1 MKSGKELILLL
12 ICCMISVSAVLAQT
26 KKDYHAWATTPP
38 LGWNSWDCFGTTVT
52 EQQIKEQADAM
63 AKYLLPSGYKYLTV
77 DIQWYEPEAKGHAYD
92 PKAVLTMDEYGRLTP
107 GLKKF
112 PSAADGKGFKPLA
125 DYVHSKGLKFGI
137 HIMRGIPRQAVEK
150 ITPVLG
156 TAVKSQDI
164 ALTNSRCAWNPDM
177 YGVDA
182 TKPEGQAYY
191 NSIVQM
197 YADWGVDFIKCD
209 DISRPYDNVQKAEI
223 EALRNAI
230 DKTGRPIIL
239 SLSPGATPV
248 TAAEHVMNHANMW
261 RITDDFWDRW
271 GLLLAMFER
280 LDTWTPY
287 RGPGHFPDAD
297 MLPIGIVEFQRPTN
311 FTKNE
316 QYTLMSMWAIGRSP
330 LIFGGDMTKLD
341 DFTKEMLTNP
351 EMLKVNQ
358 QSINNRQVS
367 RDKNLIVWTADV
379 PNSKDKY
386 VALFNAQ
393 SKGDNIDFNNAD
405 YASPLIAG
413 KGSSQKVEVSVKDG
427 KKLVLFVKDGGN
439 GFDWDHVVWVDPV
452 LHGPKGD
459 LKLTDLKWISAS
471 AGWGEAHVNRTC
483 DNKPIVIND
492 KAAEGIGTHAES
504 IIIYELPQGYDTF
517 TATGVVTQDKGSV
530 VFGVLVSKGGMD
542 LPETANVK
550 VNFQSIGIKGK
561 VKVRDLWSHKD
572 LGIFNEN
579 FSRELLQHGAGLYQ
593 ISPLR

>member
-1 MKSGKELILLL
+1 MRKFLFCTLLL
-12 ICCMISVSAVLAQT
+12 AMAVSSSAQKKQTNYHKWAV
-26 KKDYHAWATTPP
+26 TPP

-63 AKYLLPSGYKYLTV
+63 AKHLLPSGYKYLTV

-92 PKAVLTMDEYGRLTP
+92 PKATLTMDEYGRLTP

-112 PSAADGKGFKPLA
+112 PSAANGVGFKILA

-150 ITPVLG
+150 NTPVLG
-156 TAVKSQDI
+156 TTVKAQDVAVKSS
-164 ALTNSRCAWNPDM
+164 TCAWNPDM

-197 YADWGVDFIKCD
+197 YADWGVDLIKCD

-223 EALRNAI
+223 EALRKAI

-248 TAAEHVMNHANMW
+248 KMGEHVMNHANMW

-280 LDTWTPY
+280 LDAWTPF

-297 MLPIGIVEFQRPTN
+297 MLPIGIVEFKRPTN

-316 QYTLMSMWAIGRSP
+316 QFTLMSLWAIGRSP

-358 QSINNRQVS
+358 HSTNNRQVS
-367 RDKNLIVWTADV
+367 RDKNLVVWTADV
-379 PNSKDKY
+379 PGSKDKY

-393 SKGDNIDFNNAD
+393 SKGDNVDFNNAD
-405 YASPLIAG
+405 YASPVIAG
-413 KGSSQKVEVSVKDG
+413 KGSSQKVEVSVKGG
-427 KKLVLFVKDGGN
+427 KRLVLFVKDGGN
-439 GFDWDHVVWVDPV
+439 GNDWDHIVWLDPV

-459 LKLTDLKWISAS
+459 LKLTDLKWLSAS
-471 AGWGEAHVNRTC
+471 SGWGDARMNRTC
-483 DNKPIVIND
+483 DNKPIVIDNQTRD
-492 KAAEGIGTHAES
+492 GIGAHAES
-504 IIIYELPQGYDTF
+504 VIVYQLPEGYDSF
-517 TATGVVTQDKGSV
+517 TATGYVTQEKGSV
-530 VFGVLVSKGGMD
+530 VFGVLVDKGAQD
-542 LPETANVK
+542 LPDNANVK
-550 VNFQSIGIKGK
+550 VSLEAIGIKGK
-561 VKVRDLWSHKD
+561 AKVRDLWSHKE
-572 LGIFNEN
+572 LGT
-579 FSRELLQHGAGLYQ
+579 FSGSFGRELPQHGAGLYR
-593 ISPLR
+593 ISPVK